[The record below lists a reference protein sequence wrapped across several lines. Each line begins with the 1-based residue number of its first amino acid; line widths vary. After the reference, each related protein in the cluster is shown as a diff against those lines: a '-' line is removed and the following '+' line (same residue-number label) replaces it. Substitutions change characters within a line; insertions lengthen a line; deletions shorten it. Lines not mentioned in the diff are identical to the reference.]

1 MIIWLFS
8 TSLVVF
14 IGYVVVMVVYYK
26 AQYEKELKKNDAI
39 KISLEEAE
47 ILLRKYQ
54 LQLQRSLGSA
64 DILIEELTE
73 TKDKLK
79 QLNARYIQLR
89 NDNDSNKQ
97 LVEELESKI
106 ESII

>member
-39 KISLEEAE
+39 KITLEEAE
-47 ILLRKYQ
+47 ILLRKFKPPHIV
-54 LQLQRSLGSA
+54 SLTLEVTKGLIYVCPGSKVCN
-64 DILIEELTE
+64 LC
-73 TKDKLK
+73 
-79 QLNARYIQLR
+79 
-89 NDNDSNKQ
+89 
-97 LVEELESKI
+97 
-106 ESII
+106 SISENLYS